1 MDVSV
6 LYIAINQNTIIV
18 PLNHST
24 NQRRIGLHWPIM
36 VYLLNMF
43 MPQRHY
49 NSIIL
54 NSNFILIDFYNRA
67 ARLGKMCA
75 KPCATMGV
83 YFGFPII
90 GNNTRDPELAYVKLY
105 FKTQINVRR
114 SFLDYTSLSLFGEV
128 GGYIGLLLGFSFL
141 DLTFFTQKIMLYISE
156 KCYK

>member
-1 MDVSV
+1 
-6 LYIAINQNTIIV
+6 
-18 PLNHST
+18 
-24 NQRRIGLHWPIM
+24 
-36 VYLLNMF
+36 
-43 MPQRHY
+43 
-49 NSIIL
+49 
-54 NSNFILIDFYNRA
+54 
-67 ARLGKMCA
+67 MCA

-83 YFGFPII
+83 YFGFPIVDKA
-90 GNNTRDPELAYVKLY
+90 GYPELAYVKLY

>member
-24 NQRRIGLHWPIM
+24 NQRRIGLHWSIT
-36 VYLLNMF
+36 VYLQNMF

-54 NSNFILIDFYNRA
+54 DLNFLLIDFYNRA

-114 SFLDYTSLSLFGEV
+114 SFLDYTALSMFGEV

-141 DLTFFTQKIMLYISE
+141 DLTFLTQKIMLYISE
-156 KCYK
+156 KYYA

>member
-1 MDVSV
+1 MLWEIMLWEFTLSEGL
-6 LYIAINQNTIIV
+6 LYLQN
-18 PLNHST
+18 L
-24 NQRRIGLHWPIM
+24 
-36 VYLLNMF
+36 F

-54 NSNFILIDFYNRA
+54 DLNFLLTDFYNRA